1 MISSLRQRVT
11 SRNQNIQA
19 NHQQFNKD
27 GRQFQS
33 VRSFDNRD
41 MKQLTSPYL
50 PTDRLSTQGV
60 VANPNEFSTNEQMR
74 EFSTQGTMVYP
85 SAVIKYE
92 KFGEMNQQ
100 QQPEY
105 ISTNARKAINERGL
119 SPGSPQ
125 PGSRIP
131 SRQTSKPTLRN
142 FINNQPIKK
151 GIKSVL
157 NEHDEHHGNAPC
169 IISALSKG
177 PICT

>member
-100 QQPEY
+100 
-105 ISTNARKAINERGL
+105 
-119 SPGSPQ
+119 
-125 PGSRIP
+125 
-131 SRQTSKPTLRN
+131 
-142 FINNQPIKK
+142 
-151 GIKSVL
+151 
-157 NEHDEHHGNAPC
+157 
-169 IISALSKG
+169 
-177 PICT
+177 